1 MHTLFLSWW
10 WPYPANNG
18 AKIRIYNLLR
28 HLSQQ
33 HQVTLLSFAEA
44 DEATPEQVAHMRGI
58 CQRVEVVAKP
68 HYQSGTLKATL
79 GYLSRWPRS
88 LVDVYSTD
96 MEALVKQVCAS
107 EQVDVIIASEFQ
119 TMRYFDAVPQIPAIL
134 EEIETTVFHNQVEQA
149 SSQAG
154 RLRAQMTLTKF
165 ESALR
170 QFLERGVAFTVV
182 SEAEKHN
189 IERFAPPQANI
200 RVVPN
205 GVDTQVNQPNPSVV
219 RQPQRLIYTG
229 AVTYAPNY
237 EAVCFFIKEVWP
249 LVRAAHLNAEFRVT
263 GGTGDVDV
271 SDLAAVAG
279 VAFTGYLPSVA
290 DAVQTSTAMVV
301 PLRSGGGTRL
311 KILEAMALG
320 TPVISTRKG
329 AEGIDV
335 HDGQDIL
342 LADTP
347 EQLAAA
353 VQRLFTDAD
362 LQTRLAQ
369 GARTLVEQTYDWGII
384 ANQLHTLIDDISQ
397 TDILV
402 KENG

>member
-33 HQVTLLSFAEA
+33 HQVTLLSFAEP
-44 DEATPEQVAHMRGI
+44 DEATPEQIAHMRGI
-58 CQRVEVVAKP
+58 CHQVKVVSKP
-68 HYQSGTLKATL
+68 VYQPGTLKATL

-96 MEALVKQVCAS
+96 METLVKQVCTS
-107 EQVDVIIASEFQ
+107 EQVDVIIASQFQ
-119 TMRYFDAVPQIPAIL
+119 TMRYFDAVPQVPAIL
-134 EEIETTVFHNQVEQA
+134 EEIETTIFHNAVEQA
-149 SSQAG
+149 SGQSS

-170 QFLERGVAFTVV
+170 QFLARRVAFTVV
-182 SEAEKHN
+182 SEAEKRN
-189 IERFAPPQANI
+189 IERFAPPHADI

-205 GVDTQVNQPNPSVV
+205 GVDTEANQPNPAVQ
-219 RQPQRLIYTG
+219 REPQRLIYTG
-229 AVTYAPNY
+229 AVTYAPNHD
-237 EAVCFFIKEVWP
+237 AVRFFINEVWP
-249 LVRAAHLNAEFRVT
+249 LVLAQTPNAEFWVT

-271 SDLAAVAG
+271 SDLAAQTG
-279 VAFTGYLPSVA
+279 VTFTGYLPSVA

-320 TPVISTRKG
+320 TPIISTRKG

-342 LADTP
+342 LADSP
-347 EQLAAA
+347 QQLAAT

-369 GARTLVEQTYDWGII
+369 GGRKLVEQNYDWGII
-384 ANQLHTLIDDISQ
+384 ANQLHTLINDISQ
-397 TDILV
+397 SDILV
-402 KENG
+402 KEN